1 MVMRMRKIGRSGIDG
16 TSPRLLFMSNGDDQE
31 KFSLSVFEEAEL
43 KWLRRKVD
51 ELVAEEF
58 RAGARSNIKQDLW
71 YAREDLE
78 QFVSKLRKKGRR
90 I

>member
-1 MVMRMRKIGRSGIDG
+1 
-16 TSPRLLFMSNGDDQE
+16 MSNGDDQE

-51 ELVAEEF
+51 ELVDEEF
-58 RAGARSNIKQDLW
+58 RADARSNIKQDLW

-78 QFVSKLRKKGRR
+78 QVVSKLRKKGRR